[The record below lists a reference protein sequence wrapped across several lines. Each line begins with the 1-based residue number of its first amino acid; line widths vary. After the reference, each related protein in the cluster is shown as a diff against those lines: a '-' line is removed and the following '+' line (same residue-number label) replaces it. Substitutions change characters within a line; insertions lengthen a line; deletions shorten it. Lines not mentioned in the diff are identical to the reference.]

1 MTLKSKLNYSFA
13 ALVGLVILMGAFG
26 LVQLGRVNDV
36 ANDIAAEQL
45 PSIISLANIRATANQ
60 IRRAEAEHM
69 LSKNEPEIKAAD
81 ERIASLRAA
90 LAKQEQAYMPLVAP
104 GEEAQGFAD
113 YQKLRDSYFA
123 AMASVLTLSRA
134 GEDSFAQARDT
145 HLTVS
150 KTSFEAWVVA
160 VGRLV
165 DINNA
170 SAADAAA
177 QASSTY
183 RFAKGA
189 SWGLMVLAVVIG
201 AVLAVGIVRN
211 VLGQIGGDPELA
223 LSLARKVA
231 DGDLTTE
238 IRLNAGDE
246 RSVLAVLRQMQA
258 NLGRVVS
265 SVLENAHGVATASA
279 QIAQGNSDLS
289 SRTEQQASALEET
302 ASSMEE
308 LGATVRQN
316 ADNAMQANQLA
327 SSASEVARLGG
338 QSVSEVVATMRDIN
352 DSSQRIGDIVGVI
365 DGIAFQTNILAL
377 NAAVEAARAGEH
389 GKGFAVVAQEVRTL
403 AQRSATAAKE
413 IKTLIATSSER
424 VERGTA
430 QVDIAGRQMQQ
441 MVTAIQRVTDIMSE
455 ISAASLQQSQGVAQV
470 GEAIGDMDRTTQQNA
485 ALVEQSAAAAESLR
499 AQSERLVGLVAAFKL
514 R

>member
-1 MTLKSKLNYSFA
+1 MTLKSKLNYSFV
-13 ALVGLVILMGAFG
+13 ALVGLVVLMGAFG
-26 LVQLGRVNDV
+26 LVQLAQVNAV
-36 ANDIAAEQL
+36 ANDIASEQL
-45 PSIISLANIRATANQ
+45 PSVTSLANIRATANQ
-60 IRRAEAEHM
+60 LRRAEAEHV

-81 ERIASLRAA
+81 ARIASLRAA
-90 LAKQEQAYMPLVAP
+90 LAKQEEDYKPLVAP

-113 YQKLRDSYFA
+113 YQKLRDTFFKSMDA
-123 AMASVLTLSRA
+123 VLALSRA
-134 GEDSFAQARDT
+134 GEDSFSQAREA
-145 HLTVS
+145 HLTTS
-150 KTSFEAWVVA
+150 KPTFEAWVA
-160 VGRLV
+160 AIGRLV

-170 SAADAAA
+170 SAAAAA
-177 QASSTY
+177 HQASATY
-183 RFAKGA
+183 SFAKGA
-189 SWGLMVLAVVIG
+189 SWSLMALAVVIG
-201 AVLAVGIVRN
+201 AILSTAIVRN
-211 VLGQIGGDPELA
+211 VLGQIGGDPEVA
-223 LSLARKVA
+223 VSLARKVA
-231 DGDLTTE
+231 DGDLTTD
-238 IRLNAGDE
+238 IQLGASDE
-246 RSVLAVLRQMQA
+246 RSVLAVLRQMQGK
-258 NLGRVVS
+258 LSGVVS

-302 ASSMEE
+302 ASSMEQ

-316 ADNAMQANQLA
+316 SDNAMQANQLA
-327 SSASEVARLGG
+327 SSASEVAKLGG

-352 DSSQRIGDIVGVI
+352 ESSQRIGDIVGVI

-403 AQRSATAAKE
+403 AQRSATAARE

-424 VERGTA
+424 VERGTS
-430 QVDIAGRQMQQ
+430 QVDTAGQKMQEI
-441 MVTAIQRVTDIMSE
+441 VTSIQRVTDIMAE

-470 GEAIGDMDRTTQQNA
+470 GEAIGQMDRTTQQNA

-499 AQSERLVGLVAAFKL
+499 AQSERLVGLVAMFKV